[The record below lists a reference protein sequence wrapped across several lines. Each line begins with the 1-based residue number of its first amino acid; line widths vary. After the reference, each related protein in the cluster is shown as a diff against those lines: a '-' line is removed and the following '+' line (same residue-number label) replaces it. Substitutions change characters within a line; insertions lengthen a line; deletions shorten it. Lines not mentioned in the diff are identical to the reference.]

1 MSSSYSVRRSVILAL
16 MIAITV
22 VVSRIFLIPIPM
34 THGNVNLC
42 DAGIIIAAI
51 MFGKRDGFIVG
62 ALSGFLLD
70 LISGYA
76 QYMFF
81 SLLIHGLEGLIVGW
95 LGYQHR
101 RKTQVLAIIIG
112 IFIMVLGYF
121 ITDAILYKPVA
132 GLAGIPA
139 NTIQGIIGSIV
150 GYPIAL
156 KLKQILKV

>member
-139 NTIQGIIGSIV
+139 NAIQGIIGSIV